1 MVLGKVMA
9 AVSALAIVLSPL
21 LPGLSARAVSQEN
34 QETLTSGDMVQATI
48 DQDFGKVTSQVN
60 FDYELLMG
68 NAEGTL
74 SPFIAAET
82 GEALRVKDTAEGDPG
97 RFISSWQ
104 IRGGKPDSNVGFRI
118 TAKQNIKFSIQFQ
131 AISDWASGFFR
142 TLKAGEQIDRTN
154 VAAGTPDAPV
164 AVNKTVEVQ
173 LKAGDT
179 LLFYFGNDTTDWQTL
194 SFTASFTA
202 DPDGYVPE
210 DTTRLTSGEMVQ
222 AVIGANYGKVTS
234 EDNFDYELLMGDA
247 EGTLSPFTHS
257 DSGDTPKVK
266 DAADFADE
274 TRFISSFQL
283 RGGRAS
289 SGGNVAFRITAKKN
303 IKLSIDFEAKSD
315 WASGYL
321 RTIAPAAQGGIVQ
334 IDRTDIAAGTAT
346 APVIVSKTVDVHL
359 RSGETVI
366 FYFGNDGADVQT
378 IYFTALFKAD
388 PHAYVEPDPGE
399 PVVPMGKVEHWT
411 SGDMVQAVI
420 DQDMGKVTDGV
431 NMDYELL
438 MGNAQGTLS
447 PFTHSDSGDTPKVKD
462 AAAYADETRF
472 ISSFQLRG
480 GKAESNANV
489 VFKMTAKKDIALTIA
504 YEAKSDWASG
514 YLRAVVVD
522 PDGNRGQIS
531 STDIAA
537 GTADAPTV
545 VNKEVVAHLRAGD
558 SLLFYFGND
567 TADVQT
573 IYFNAQFTAD
583 PNAFDPQQV
592 PDTGYN
598 TLLLGFAF
606 VALTAALGTLLAVG
620 KAGKAR

>member
-74 SPFIAAET
+74 SPFTAAET
-82 GEALRVKDTAEGDPG
+82 GEALRVKDAAEGDPG

-131 AISDWASGFFR
+131 ASSDWASGFFR
-142 TLKAGEQIDRTN
+142 TLKAGEEIDRTN
-154 VAAGTPDAPV
+154 VAKGTVEAPV

-173 LKAGDT
+173 LKAGDV
-179 LLFYFGNDTTDWQTL
+179 LLFYFGNDKDDWQTL

-210 DTTRLTSGEMVQ
+210 DTTQLTSGEMAQ

-247 EGTLSPFTHS
+247 E
-257 DSGDTPKVK
+257 
-266 DAADFADE
+266 
-274 TRFISSFQL
+274 
-283 RGGRAS
+283 
-289 SGGNVAFRITAKKN
+289 
-303 IKLSIDFEAKSD
+303 
-315 WASGYL
+315 
-321 RTIAPAAQGGIVQ
+321 
-334 IDRTDIAAGTAT
+334 
-346 APVIVSKTVDVHL
+346 
-359 RSGETVI
+359 
-366 FYFGNDGADVQT
+366 
-378 IYFTALFKAD
+378 
-388 PHAYVEPDPGE
+388 
-399 PVVPMGKVEHWT
+399 
-411 SGDMVQAVI
+411 
-420 DQDMGKVTDGV
+420 
-431 NMDYELL
+431 
-438 MGNAQGTLS
+438 GTLS